1 MIFSPSIYCAVLASV
16 PGLYI
21 VLFQFGQNVYLNMSG
36 RGMMGIKTKNFE
48 TGNGGNR
55 KGREEM
61 SLFRFRSSAQSS
73 LSAAHLTL
81 YSI

>member
-1 MIFSPSIYCAVLASV
+1 MAAGLAAG